1 MLVTIKIPER
11 LVCNVVG
18 VFEKVH
24 WPKFAITWWPECYWL
39 SDYLKACRQNILIYN
54 YTIYVPLSSGGNV
67 AFICLTEWV
76 DVVAVCGV
84 ALVDNGGWDA
94 PEIVSNV
101 LTLIKIITT
110 NRVTVIS

>member
-1 MLVTIKIPER
+1 MTRVLLIIR
-11 LVCNVVG
+11 L
-18 VFEKVH
+18 FE
-24 WPKFAITWWPECYWL
+24 TMY
-39 SDYLKACRQNILIYN
+39 RQNLLIYN
-54 YTIYVPLSSGGNV
+54 YTIDVPLSSGGNV

-76 DVVAVCGV
+76 VVVAVCGV

-110 NRVTVIS
+110 YI